1 MRPGALSDFRDVAI
15 EAATRA
21 GKLLRAESGKRRQV
35 AFKGSPT
42 NLVTEMDSRAEAL
55 IIEAL
60 QAAFPTHAIL
70 SEERGS
76 VGAASP
82 YRWIID
88 PLDGTTNYAHGFPV
102 YAVSIALE
110 VEGKV
115 VLGVAY
121 DPTLDECFVTERG
134 QGAFL
139 NGDQLHVSATATLN
153 ESLLATGSPYN
164 IRETKDNNLAEYAAF
179 SLRCQGVRRLGS
191 AVLDLSYVAAGRL
204 DGFWELRL
212 GPWDVAAGALMVEEA
227 GGRVTDVEGGPF
239 SIDKPEI
246 VASNALIHEEMV
258 ELLREVSREA
268 RP

>member
-1 MRPGALSDFRDVAI
+1 MTDQFRGVAVA
-15 EAATRA
+15 AATRA
-21 GKLLRAESGKRRQV
+21 GKLLLEERGKPRQITK
-35 AFKGSPT
+35 KGEVD
-42 NLVTEMDSRAEAL
+42 LVTEMDRRAERL
-55 IIEAL
+55 IVEML
-60 QAAFPTHAIL
+60 RSAFPEHSIL
-70 SEERGS
+70 AEEETRVDGPT
-76 VGAASP
+76 P
-82 YRWIID
+82 YRWLID
-88 PLDGTTNYAHGFPV
+88 PLDGTTNYAHGFPLFCV
-102 YAVSIALE
+102 GIALE
-110 VEGKV
+110 REGLPL
-115 VLGVAY
+115 LGVAY
-121 DPTLDECFVTERG
+121 DPSREELFVAERG
-134 QGAFL
+134 RGASL
-139 NGDQLHVSATATLN
+139 NGDPIRVSRSPSLN
-153 ESLLATGSPYN
+153 ESLLATGFPYD
-164 IRETKDNNLAEYAAF
+164 IRENARNNLAEYAAF